1 MRAMLAFGLLLLG
14 LGNGAPEPEF
24 ASLTGVFHKANG
36 GTSPSLVEIEIS
48 TGRADRLSVVALAPR
63 ALPVEILKPTKPR
76 TIAPSLTFASASA
89 DIGPEAAARALL
101 EDDQTNTDI
110 DSSREV
116 PLGDL
121 CNAMFASAQD
131 NDLPIPFFANL
142 LWQESRLRND
152 AVSKKGALGIAQ
164 FMPETAVE
172 NGLDDP
178 FDPLQAIPASAR
190 FLRELWLQFGN
201 LGFVAA
207 AYNAGPHRVAEWLGH
222 RSSLPRET
230 RIYVTRVTGLSAEAW
245 RKIPVGDAALTFVRP
260 LPCRSLPAFASFEQE
275 RSEQAQA
282 EQAKIAQ
289 AQAQLAATT
298 HEPVG
303 HGTDRKHRHVPHEAR
318 RGSHEHHAGKR
329 VAEHHARAAHEG
341 RGSV

>member
-142 LWQESRLRND
+142 LWQESGLRND
-152 AVSKKGALGIAQ
+152 IVSSKGALGIAQ
-164 FMPETAVE
+164 FMPETAAE
-172 NGLDDP
+172 NGLADP
-178 FDPLQAIPASAR
+178 FDPMQAIPASAR
-190 FLRELWLQFGN
+190 FLRELRMEFGN

-207 AYNAGPHRVAEWLGH
+207 AYNAGPHRVIDWLE
-222 RSSLPRET
+222 RRASLPQET
-230 RIYVTRVTGLSAEAW
+230 RDYVLHITGLSIDAW
-245 RKIPVGDAALTFVRP
+245 RRIAVKDDALTFVQP
-260 LPCRSLPAFASFEQE
+260 LPCRSLPAFASM
-275 RSEQAQA
+275 EQAQSQQA
-282 EQAKIAQ
+282 LIDQAKLQ
-289 AQAQLAATT
+289 
-298 HEPVG
+298 
-303 HGTDRKHRHVPHEAR
+303 
-318 RGSHEHHAGKR
+318 
-329 VAEHHARAAHEG
+329 RAAHDEAAAEAAPKP
-341 RGSV
+341 RGGSHKAAGHTPPRARREAAHGPRAIREKHQSA